1 MRGGC
6 LEPQKRSAPG
16 GLAGRGVPR
25 THQPTR
31 FLKEGRD
38 RRSAARVGLGLV
50 VGLQYRHRRRRRV
63 AVECEQGNNQDFTVE
78 PFRPALRHVVRP
90 VGKEMGRAERRQ
102 CRRRPHQPGRPAG
115 PDRGGVRGGRRPRHD
130 RMAHPGLGVR
140 AERPRPDRRGQ
151 AGRGQVRQPDQLLQA
166 VQLQPAHQQVL
177 RLLPHLD
184 ARPGRL
190 PEGPVD
196 EGRPAQRP
204 PDLRRSPHRRHGDR
218 PQAARAH
225 GHRHVTR
232 GGLQHGR
239 PGAHLVLWRQHPGR
253 AGEGRPELAGDG
265 RRRRLHGEAVQ
276 ADHDRRGVQLDRR
289 LQQPGPGRRPA
300 LLHPQLDLRLPDRA
314 DDQRE
319 RRRRHLLRARAQG
332 ADREGHR
339 QPARRPQLHRP
350 QVGGERRQGQEVP
363 AGPGGSGAQ
372 LRVQLGTVRL
382 PRLPQHR
389 RGRGVARLAAE
400 TIPSGR
406 SPRTSS
412 RCWPPPSSGRRTSGT
427 RARPTRRKEKSSPP
441 ISSRP

>member
-1 MRGGC
+1 MLLGSG
-6 LEPQKRSAPG
+6 SALLSACSTATG
-16 GLAGRGVPR
+16 VGSGSQSSASKGTIKILLWSHFVPR
-25 THQPTR
+25 YDTWYDPWAKKWGEQNGVNVVVDHINQADLPARTAAE
-31 FLKEGRD
+31 FAAGAGHDMIEWLTPA
-38 RRSAARVGLGLV
+38 SAYEPSVHDLTDV
-50 VGLQYRHRRRRRV
+50 V
-63 AVECEQGNNQDFTVE
+63 
-78 PFRPALRHVVRP
+78 
-90 VGKEMGRAERRQ
+90 K
-102 CRRRPHQPGRPAG
+102 
-115 PDRGGVRGGRRPRHD
+115 
-130 RMAHPGLGVR
+130 
-140 AERPRPDRRGQ
+140 Q
-151 AGRGQVRQPDQLLQA
+151 ARGQVRQPDQLLQA
-166 VQLQPAHQQVL
+166 VELQPAHQQVL

-190 PEGPVD
+190 PEGAVD

-276 ADHDRRGVQLDRR
+276 AGHDRRGVQLDRR

-372 LRVQLGTVRL
+372 LRVQLGAVRL

-389 RGRGVARLAAE
+389 RGPGIARLAAAA
-400 TIPSGR
+400 IPSGR

-412 RCWPPPSSGRRTSGT
+412 RCWPPPSNGRRTSGT
-427 RARPTRRKEKSSPP
+427 RARPTRRKERSSTP